1 MMPAPMMQSE
11 RDVSAQVG
19 AAICKIEQARRCR
32 SAGTSR
38 AGAGASPDAPAR
50 SGGFSMNQVV
60 TGRFLREHSSAQ
72 GAVTPFKTDPIGA
85 AAAAIERCLAQA
97 HEAGNDDAVR
107 LLHAVS
113 AILSASPKA

>member
-1 MMPAPMMQSE
+1 
-11 RDVSAQVG
+11 
-19 AAICKIEQARRCR
+19 
-32 SAGTSR
+32 
-38 AGAGASPDAPAR
+38 
-50 SGGFSMNQVV
+50 MNQVV
-60 TGRFLREHSSAQ
+60 TGRFLTERSSAQ
-72 GAVTPFKTDPIGA
+72 GAVTPFGIDPIGA

>member
-1 MMPAPMMQSE
+1 MS
-11 RDVSAQVG
+11 
-19 AAICKIEQARRCR
+19 
-32 SAGTSR
+32 
-38 AGAGASPDAPAR
+38 
-50 SGGFSMNQVV
+50 QVV
-60 TGRFLREHSSAQ
+60 TGRFLRERGTAQ
-72 GAVTPFKTDPIGA
+72 GAVTPFGADPIAA